1 MALWTHYIA
10 NELCPDL
17 LTDMPDRTD
26 QTLQKITGTNGT
38 TTTTTI
44 TANNTTTASETASD
58 ESNLETAAV
67 VPPVVVVATNG
78 ELINLTYCCD
88 LIELILIFFLIILG
102 VIDSLDESTRSED
115 SLEPNTPII
124 ANDETNDSDSQSS
137 AKR

>member
-58 ESNLETAAV
+58 ESNLETVAV
-67 VPPVVVVATNG
+67 VPPVVVAATNG
-78 ELINLTYCCD
+78 ELINNYD
-88 LIELILIFFLIILG
+88 IYKYIYIAAIESN
-102 VIDSLDESTRSED
+102 VS
-115 SLEPNTPII
+115 
-124 ANDETNDSDSQSS
+124 
-137 AKR
+137 